1 MFYPVCTII
10 DFSTHVSNID
20 LLEEQEIYWTLLL
33 GKVDTVGELSIYPV
47 ILPYSP
53 TLQQEKY
60 NLMSVYQGAVIIP
73 ELSSMSYCMLQVSS
87 THIKGPTDEDVE
99 AINMMYQNYWANFG
113 PKYFFVTDRRT
124 EIYVEV
130 FTNKTTHF

>member
-53 TLQQEKY
+53 TL
-60 NLMSVYQGAVIIP
+60 
-73 ELSSMSYCMLQVSS
+73 
-87 THIKGPTDEDVE
+87 
-99 AINMMYQNYWANFG
+99 
-113 PKYFFVTDRRT
+113 
-124 EIYVEV
+124 
-130 FTNKTTHF
+130 